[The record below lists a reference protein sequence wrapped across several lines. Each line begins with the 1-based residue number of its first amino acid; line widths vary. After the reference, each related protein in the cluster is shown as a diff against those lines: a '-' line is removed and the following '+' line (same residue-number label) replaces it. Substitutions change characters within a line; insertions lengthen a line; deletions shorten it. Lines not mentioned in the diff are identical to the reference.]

1 MGTNKFYSKKLSDDQ
16 LNRVDTVRQNFT
28 QLYDFLDEIIP
39 NGREKSLYITKLEEA
54 CMWAVKAISEEQEEI
69 EII

>member
-1 MGTNKFYSKKLSDDQ
+1 MGTNRFYSKELKDEQ
-16 LNRVDTVRQNFT
+16 LGRVNVIRQYFT
-28 QLYDFLDEIIP
+28 NLYDLLDDVIP
-39 NGREKSLYITKLEEA
+39 NGREKALYTTKLEES